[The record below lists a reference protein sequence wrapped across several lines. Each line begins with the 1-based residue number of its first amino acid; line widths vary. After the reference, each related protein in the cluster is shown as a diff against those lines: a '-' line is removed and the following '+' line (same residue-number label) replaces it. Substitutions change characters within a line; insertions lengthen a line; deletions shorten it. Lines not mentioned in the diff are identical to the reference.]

1 MSAHKIDF
9 YLTAAHPLRAL
20 AVEVRHLTELQQAFL
35 KAAPPALT
43 QNCHVGALR
52 GDILVLLADNA
63 AVAAK
68 LKQLTARLLTS
79 FRKQGFKATSIQ
91 IRVQVDR
98 PWAPR
103 TPATQH
109 RQLSP
114 KVIENLENLAGELE
128 DSPLKRALTTM
139 ATNQRKQG

>member
-9 YLTAAHPLRAL
+9 YLTAANPLRAL
-20 AVEVRHLTELQQAFL
+20 AVEVRQLDELQQAFL

-98 PWAPR
+98 PWAS
-103 TPATQH
+103 PATP
-109 RQLSP
+109 RPKRLSP
-114 KVIENLENLAGELE
+114 ETIENFEKLAGEIE
-128 DSPLKRALTTM
+128 DSPLKRALSTM
-139 ATNQRKQG
+139 VTNQRKQG

>member
-1 MSAHKIDF
+1 MPAHKIDF
-9 YLTAAHPLRAL
+9 YLNAANPLRTL
-20 AVEVRHLTELQQAFL
+20 AVEVRQLAELQQAFL
-35 KAAPPALT
+35 KAAPPTLT
-43 QNCHVGALR
+43 QSCHVGALR
-52 GDILVLLADNA
+52 GDILILLADNA

-103 TPATQH
+103 TSATQQ
-109 RQLSP
+109 RKLSP
-114 KVIENLENLAGELE
+114 KVIENLEKLAGELE
-128 DSPLKRALTTM
+128 DSPLKQALITM
-139 ATNQRKQG
+139 ATNQKKQD